1 MNALDTY
8 LHRSAIVGAAG
19 KMGSGISLLLA
30 QQLAILSR
38 HKDAAPPTLT
48 LVDVRESALT
58 DLREYIAVQTRKRAE
73 KSPQLLQ
80 TLYPMVAA
88 DKVAD
93 AFVNDTLAVIRMTT
107 AIEDVEGSRLVLEAV
122 PEIEP
127 LKIETLRRID
137 AAGNGQAWLLSNT
150 SSIPISHLDSTA
162 GLGGRIVGLHFYNP
176 PAVQKLVELIPASST
191 QPQLVAVAS
200 ELIQRLGKTEI
211 SSADVAGFIGNGFF
225 IRDTLHTLA
234 MTERLA
240 TEWPLHEAV
249 YAMDRVT
256 RDGLL
261 RPMGTFQLIDYV
273 GLDVF
278 HAITR
283 TMGDHIDGELFE
295 APLIEALLNDGN
307 SGGQYAD
314 GTQKDG
320 FFRYD
325 GRQPVAVF
333 DRDTGSYEAFTA
345 RVDDELD
352 LNSGITWKALIQDPC
367 AADRLAEH
375 FAMLAKSGSTGAR
388 LTHEQLNASRQ
399 IGKRLIATGVAA
411 SAADLEAVLQ
421 LGFHHAYGAINEF
434 CIV

>member
-1 MNALDTY
+1 M
-8 LHRSAIVGAAG
+8 
-19 KMGSGISLLLA
+19 
-30 QQLAILSR
+30 LSR
-38 HKDAAPPTLT
+38 RDDEESPVLT
-48 LVDVRESALT
+48 LVDVHESALA
-58 DLREYIAVQTRKRAE
+58 DLREYIAVQTRKRAAKAPE
-73 KSPQLLQ
+73 LLQ
-80 TLYPMVAA
+80 TFYPKTAA
-88 DKVAD
+88 DEVAD

-137 AAGNGQAWLLSNT
+137 AAVTGQAWLLSNT
-150 SSIPISHLDSTA
+150 SSIPIGHLDATA
-162 GLGGRIVGLHFYNP
+162 NLGGRIVGLHFYNP

-191 QPQLVAVAS
+191 QPQLVAIAS
-200 ELIQRLGKTEI
+200 DLIQRLGKTEVR
-211 SSADVAGFIGNGFF
+211 SADVAGFIGNGFF
-225 IRDTLHTLA
+225 IRDTLHTLE

-240 TEWPLHEAV
+240 TERPLHEAV
-249 YAMDRVT
+249 YAMDCVT

-283 TMGDHIDGELFE
+283 TMGTHIDGELFE
-295 APLIEALLNDGN
+295 APLIEALLNNGH

-325 GRQPVAVF
+325 GRQAVAVF
-333 DRDTGSYEAFTA
+333 DRETSSYEAFSA
-345 RVDDELD
+345 RVDDEMD
-352 LNSGITWKALIQDPC
+352 LNSEITWKALIQAPC
-367 AADRLAEH
+367 AADRLDEH

-388 LTHEQLNASRQ
+388 LTREQLAASRQ
-399 IGKRLIATGVAA
+399 IGERLIATGVAA
-411 SAADLEAVLQ
+411 SAADLEAVLK
-421 LGFHHAYGAINEF
+421 LGFHHTYGAINEF
-434 CIV
+434 CIS

>member
-1 MNALDTY
+1 M
-8 LHRSAIVGAAG
+8 
-19 KMGSGISLLLA
+19 
-30 QQLAILSR
+30 LSR
-38 HKDAAPPTLT
+38 RDDEESPVLT
-48 LVDVRESALT
+48 LVDVHESALA
-58 DLREYIAVQTRKRAE
+58 DLREYIAVQTRKRAAKAPE
-73 KSPQLLQ
+73 LLQ
-80 TLYPMVAA
+80 TFYPKTAA
-88 DKVAD
+88 DEVAD

-137 AAGNGQAWLLSNT
+137 AAVTGQAWLLSNT
-150 SSIPISHLDSTA
+150 SSIPIGHLDATA
-162 GLGGRIVGLHFYNP
+162 NLGGRIAGLHFYNP

-191 QPQLVAVAS
+191 QPQLVAIAS
-200 ELIQRLGKTEI
+200 DLIQRLGKTEVR
-211 SSADVAGFIGNGFF
+211 SADVAGFIGNGFF
-225 IRDTLHTLA
+225 IRDTLHTLE

-240 TEWPLHEAV
+240 TERPLHEAV
-249 YAMDRVT
+249 YAMDCVT

-283 TMGDHIDGELFE
+283 TMGTHIDGELFE
-295 APLIEALLNDGN
+295 APLIEALLNNGH

-325 GRQPVAVF
+325 GRQAVAVF
-333 DRDTGSYEAFTA
+333 DRETSSYEAFSA
-345 RVDDELD
+345 RVDDEMD
-352 LNSGITWKALIQDPC
+352 LNSEITWKALIQAPC
-367 AADRLAEH
+367 AADRLDEH

-388 LTHEQLNASRQ
+388 LTREQLAASRQ
-399 IGKRLIATGVAA
+399 IGERLIATGVAA
-411 SAADLEAVLQ
+411 SAADLEAVLK
-421 LGFHHAYGAINEF
+421 LGFHHTYGAINEF
-434 CIV
+434 CIS

>member
-8 LHRSAIVGAAG
+8 LRRSAIVGAAG

-30 QQLAILSR
+30 QELAMLSLR
-38 HKDAAPPTLT
+38 DDAEPPVLT
-48 LVDVRESALT
+48 LVDVSESALSA
-58 DLREYIAVQTRKRAE
+58 LREYIAVQTRKRAA
-73 KSPQLLQ
+73 KTPQLLQ
-80 TLYPMVAA
+80 TFYPMTAA
-88 DKVAD
+88 DEVAD

-137 AAGNGQAWLLSNT
+137 AAGTGQAWLLSNT
-150 SSIPISHLDSTA
+150 SSIPIGHLDTTA
-162 GLGGRIVGLHFYNP
+162 DLGGRIVGLHFYNP

-191 QPQLVAVAS
+191 QPQLVAIAS
-200 ELIQRLGKTEI
+200 DLIQRLGKTEVLA
-211 SSADVAGFIGNGFF
+211 ADVAGFIGNGFF

-240 TEWPLHEAV
+240 TQRPLHEAV

-261 RPMGTFQLIDYV
+261 RPMGAFQLIDYV

-295 APLIEALLNDGN
+295 APLLEALLKDGN
-307 SGGQYAD
+307 SGGQYPD

-320 FFRYD
+320 FFQYD
-325 GRQPVAVF
+325 GRQAVAVF
-333 DRDTGSYEAFTA
+333 DRDTGGYEAFTSG
-345 RVDDELD
+345 VDAELS
-352 LNSGITWKALIQDPC
+352 LNSHITWKSLLQDPC
-367 AADRLAEH
+367 AADRLDEH
-375 FAMLAKSGSTGAR
+375 FAMLAESESTGAR
-388 LTHEQLNASRQ
+388 LTREQLAASRQ
-399 IGKRLIATGVAA
+399 IGERLIATGVAA

-434 CIV
+434 CIS